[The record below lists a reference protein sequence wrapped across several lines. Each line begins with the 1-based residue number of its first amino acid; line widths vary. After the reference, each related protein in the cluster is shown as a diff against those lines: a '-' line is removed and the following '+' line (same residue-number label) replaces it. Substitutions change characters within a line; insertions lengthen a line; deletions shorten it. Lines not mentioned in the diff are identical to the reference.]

1 MQMILLNVEPG
12 IKQKALLRFNM
23 PKKILIAE
31 DEPSL
36 LNVMSKKVKSLG
48 YTVIEAK
55 DGQQALDK
63 FTKEKPD
70 LILLDVVMPIKNGF
84 DVLEEIK
91 MKQKSKVPVIIL
103 SNLNE
108 SQDIETGKNLGAV
121 DYITK
126 SNLSLRDIMVKIN
139 KVLGEVSP

>member
-1 MQMILLNVEPG
+1 
-12 IKQKALLRFNM
+12 M

-36 LNVMSKKVKSLG
+36 RSVLSKKVKSLG
-48 YTVIEAK
+48 YIVFEAK
-55 DGQQALDK
+55 NGEEAVDQFK
-63 FTKEKPD
+63 KEKPD

-91 MKQKSKVPVIIL
+91 MKQKSKIPVIIL

-108 SQDIETGKNLGAV
+108 SQDIETAKNLGAV

-126 SNLSLRDIMVKIN
+126 SNLSLRDITIKIHN
-139 KVLGEVSP
+139 ALEKIVP

>member
-1 MQMILLNVEPG
+1 
-12 IKQKALLRFNM
+12 M

-36 LNVMSKKVKSLG
+36 LSVLSKKVKSLG
-48 YTVIEAK
+48 YTVFEAK
-55 DGQQALDK
+55 DGEQAINIFK
-63 FTKEKPD
+63 KEQPD

-103 SNLNE
+103 SNLSE
-108 SQDIETGKNLGAV
+108 SQDLETGKNLGAV

-126 SNLSLRDIMVKIN
+126 SNLSLRDITVKIHN
-139 KVLGEVSP
+139 VLEKVEP

>member
-1 MQMILLNVEPG
+1 
-12 IKQKALLRFNM
+12 M

-36 LNVMSKKVKSLG
+36 MSVLSKKVKSLG
-48 YTVIEAK
+48 YIVIEAK
-55 DGQQALDK
+55 DGEQALNQ
-63 FTKEKPD
+63 FTKEKPN

-126 SNLSLRDIMVKIN
+126 SNLSLREIMVKIH

>member
-1 MQMILLNVEPG
+1 
-12 IKQKALLRFNM
+12 M

-36 LNVMSKKVKSLG
+36 LSVLTSKVKSLD

-55 DGQQALDK
+55 DGEEALHK
-63 FTKEKPD
+63 FAKEKPD

-108 SQDIETGKNLGAV
+108 AQDIETAKNLGAV

-126 SNLSLRDIMVKIN
+126 SNLSLREITVKIHN
-139 KVLGEVSP
+139 VIEKAAP

>member
-1 MQMILLNVEPG
+1 
-12 IKQKALLRFNM
+12 M

-36 LNVMSKKVKSLG
+36 LTVLSKKVKSLG
-48 YTVIEAK
+48 YTVVEAK
-55 DGQQALDK
+55 DGVQALNQ

-126 SNLSLRDIMVKIN
+126 SNLSLREIMVKIN
-139 KVLGEVSP
+139 NVLGEVSP

>member
-1 MQMILLNVEPG
+1 
-12 IKQKALLRFNM
+12 M

-36 LNVMSKKVKSLG
+36 LSVLSKKVKSLG
-48 YTVIEAK
+48 YTVFEAK
-55 DGQQALDK
+55 DGEQAINIFK
-63 FTKEKPD
+63 KEQPD
-70 LILLDVVMPIKNGF
+70 LVLLDVVMPIKNGF

-103 SNLNE
+103 SNLSE
-108 SQDIETGKNLGAV
+108 SQDLETGKNLGAV

-126 SNLSLRDIMVKIN
+126 SNLSLRDITVKIHN
-139 KVLGEVSP
+139 VLEKVEP

>member
-1 MQMILLNVEPG
+1 ML
-12 IKQKALLRFNM
+12 
-23 PKKILIAE
+23 KKILIAE
-31 DEPSL
+31 DELSL
-36 LNVMSKKVKSLG
+36 LGVLSKKVKSLG

-55 DGQQALDK
+55 DGQQALDQ
-63 FTKEKPD
+63 FIKEKPD

-103 SNLNE
+103 SNLGE

-126 SNLSLRDIMVKIN
+126 ANLSLREIMVKIN
-139 KVLGEVSP
+139 KVLGEASP

>member
-1 MQMILLNVEPG
+1 MLLVGP
-12 IKQKALLRFNM
+12 KLHM

-36 LNVMSKKVKSLG
+36 LSVLTSKVKSLD

-55 DGQQALDK
+55 DGEEALHK
-63 FTKEKPD
+63 FAKEKPD

-108 SQDIETGKNLGAV
+108 AQDIETAKNLGAV

-126 SNLSLRDIMVKIN
+126 SNLSLREINVKIHN
-139 KVLGEVSP
+139 VLEKAAP